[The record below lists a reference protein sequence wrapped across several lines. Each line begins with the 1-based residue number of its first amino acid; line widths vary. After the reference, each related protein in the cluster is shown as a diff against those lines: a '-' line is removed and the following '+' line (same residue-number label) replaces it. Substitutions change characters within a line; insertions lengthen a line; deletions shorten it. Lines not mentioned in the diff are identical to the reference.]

1 MDEKLNA
8 EWKRQIERFKRNEP
22 IDWEK
27 LKKLEKESRKS
38 EEQLQL
44 IPDMGLWDYLFTFGL
59 CIFQMQLNVL
69 IKIVSELNNSQALL
83 KL

>member
-38 EEQLQL
+38 EE
-44 IPDMGLWDYLFTFGL
+44 
-59 CIFQMQLNVL
+59 
-69 IKIVSELNNSQALL
+69 
-83 KL
+83 